1 MEYSASMAESQIQKF
16 QSLTE
21 LHSHLYGCISA
32 ELLYE
37 MGKNNPSPRWE
48 IFTKLHSELYGEEID
63 HKNFFKT
70 FHTLDLFKELY
81 YFSKKAP
88 FLEFQSKFNLI
99 IALSKF
105 DPEEIQWVTKN
116 VVHEHSL
123 QGVES
128 VEFRIMYTPFADEKT
143 YYEKTLAACEGLR
156 QAEEAY
162 GVRGRLVVS
171 LHRDQGFINQYTYLK
186 KAMKSNE
193 LIQNYLVGI
202 DFCNIEEGFPPKEKK
217 LFLQSVLEDNQK
229 DPSSALSIL
238 YHVGESFRDKS
249 HLSACRWI
257 LQASEFG
264 AHRLGHCIAL
274 VENLDSY
281 RNKLKMEVATEYFD
295 TLEYITNN
303 YAEISNFGTLLQPSE
318 LKKIISSQQPIS
330 GEIQIR
336 CTDELLETTET
347 FRKYTIHKLI
357 KNNTIIESC
366 PSSNYLIGMIDTLEN
381 LPIKKFVETNL
392 KLTIGA
398 DDPGIFHTD
407 LPKEYEICEKIGI
420 TNELLQK
427 IIKESKEFRSEIVS
441 GRES

>member
-1 MEYSASMAESQIQKF
+1 MNESQAIKF

-37 MGKNNPSPRWE
+37 MGKKNPAPRWE
-48 IFTKLHSELYGEEID
+48 IFTKLHSELYGEEIE

-70 FHTLDLFKELY
+70 YHTLDLFKELY

-105 DPEEIQWVTKN
+105 DPEEIKWVTKN
-116 VVHEHSL
+116 VVQEHSL
-123 QGVES
+123 QGVEFA
-128 VEFRIMYTPFADEKT
+128 EFRIMYSPFADEKT
-143 YYEKTLAACEGLR
+143 YYEKTLAACEGLFH
-156 QAEEAY
+156 AEEAY

-171 LHRDQGFINQYTYLK
+171 LHRDQGYENQYIYLK

-193 LIQNYLVGI
+193 LIQKYLVGI

-217 LFLQSVLEDNQK
+217 LFLQRVLRDNQN
-229 DPSSALSIL
+229 DSSSALSIL
-238 YHVGESFRDKS
+238 YHVGESFRDKT
-249 HLSACRWI
+249 HLSACRWV

-274 VENLDSY
+274 VENLDPY
-281 RNKLKMEVATEYFD
+281 RNSEKKELASEYFD

-303 YAEISNFGTLLQPSE
+303 YSEISNYGSLINLIE
-318 LKKIISSQQPIS
+318 IKKIISSLQPIS
-330 GEIQIR
+330 GQIQVR
-336 CTDELLETTET
+336 YTDEVIETIET

-366 PSSNYLIGMIDTLEN
+366 PSSNYLIGMIEKKEN

-420 TNELLQK
+420 TNDKLQK
-427 IIKESKEFRSEIVS
+427 IIDESKEFRSEIVS